1 MKKLGVSRFSQ
12 SMRIVLE
19 ENGVLTVSSN
29 KND

>member
-1 MKKLGVSRFSQ
+1 MKKLGVSGFSQ